1 MAGRIRLDLELT
13 PAELRDFSR
22 IEPPAFLDGLVK
34 QRAGEVLERR
44 RAQLAEAGVNAPG
57 ASGLAPVASRMSG
70 AEACAYAVGLLASGM
85 QLADGVARLIWHA
98 ITG

>member
-13 PAELRDFSR
+13 PAELGDFVR
-22 IEPPAFLDGLVK
+22 VEPPAFLDELVK

-44 RAQLAEAGVNAPG
+44 RTEQEEASARAP
-57 ASGLAPVASRMSG
+57 AADAVAPVASRLSP
-70 AEACAYAVGLLASGM
+70 AEACSFTFGLLAYSI

-98 ITG
+98 MTG